1 MNPLAVAPSRPARL
15 DSVLAFAWDSGEFTA
30 SDAMAATGLTR
41 STTIE
46 ALDELVD
53 LGLLVE
59 LPNAREVGEYSK
71 GRPARRFSLAGDAAV
86 LVGVDAGERHVTV
99 RVTDLRSQ
107 PLSTLSIEVDSD
119 TDAADV
125 RSRLVVDAI
134 ETALEEAHRSRG
146 DVLSLCIGVPAP
158 VGVDGRSPRHPQS
171 YWERTNPG
179 FVDAVKWAPIVRIDN
194 DASLA
199 AVAEGSVGG
208 AVGSDNYIALLAGD
222 RLGAGVVVDGR
233 LLRGTHG
240 GVGEMVAFDNVVGVG
255 GSNGIGTRLTR
266 WAINARAHDE
276 YAADAPLARL
286 GVDELTGRTILDL
299 AAAGDPDAVALAE
312 RAGVVLS
319 RIVSV
324 MAGMFDPAHFV
335 VSGAISAG
343 IAPVVEAARQHLPKD
358 MHLPAPELVISPL
371 GGDVVVLGAL
381 AAASTAARDR
391 VLDVWVE
398 RTPVG

>member
-1 MNPLAVAPSRPARL
+1 MNPLAAAPSRPARL

-53 LGLLVE
+53 LGLLIE

-86 LVGVDAGERHVTV
+86 LVGVDAGERHLTV
-99 RVTDLRSQ
+99 RVADLRSQ
-107 PLSTLSIEVDSD
+107 PLATLCIEVDSD
-119 TDAADV
+119 TDAADA
-125 RSRLVVDAI
+125 RSTLLVDAI
-134 ETALEEAHRSRG
+134 ETALSRAHRSRA
-146 DVLSLCIGVPAP
+146 DVLAVCIGVAAP
-158 VGVDGRSPRHPQS
+158 VGVDGRSPQHPLG
-171 YWERTNPG
+171 YWGRTNPG
-179 FVDAVKWAPIVRIDN
+179 FVDAVDWAPIVRIDN

-199 AVAEGSVGG
+199 AVAEGSVGA
-208 AVGSDNYIALLAGD
+208 AVGSDNYIALLAGG

-240 GVGEMVAFDNVVGVG
+240 GVGEMVAFDNVVGVE
-255 GSNGIGTRLTR
+255 GSDGLGTRLTR
-266 WAINARAHDE
+266 WAIDARAHGE
-276 YAADAPLARL
+276 YAPDAPLARL
-286 GVDELTGRTILDL
+286 AADEVTGHAILDL
-299 AAAGDPDAVALAE
+299 AATGDPDARVLVE

-324 MAGMFDPAHFV
+324 MAGMFDPARFV

-371 GGDVVVLGAL
+371 GADVVVLGAL
-381 AAASTAARDR
+381 AAASVAARDR

-398 RTPVG
+398 RSPVH